1 MKLAKAVNVCL
12 LDNADA
18 KSQKK
23 IPSTVEFCST
33 QQKKM
38 AGRVLL
44 ILDPVTYTESSLDNP
59 FLSLH
64 LTCYKEKYWIISSLY
79 RYESTT
85 LSCCN
90 HCKGEL
96 VVP

>member
-44 ILDPVTYTESSLDNP
+44 ILDPVIYTESSLDNP
-59 FLSLH
+59 FSKPSPYLLQRKI
-64 LTCYKEKYWIISSLY
+64 LDNFIPIQI
-79 RYESTT
+79 
-85 LSCCN
+85 
-90 HCKGEL
+90 
-96 VVP
+96 